1 MVTRTLTILLADL
14 VGSSAH
20 VTTVPQQQA
29 VDYLHDATA
38 PIRAIIEQH
47 QGVVVKFTGDGYLAT
62 FECVAS
68 ALRAADKIR
77 DHFLRQQ
84 HTPTGIALDG
94 VRLVLNT
101 ADVTLQDNDVFGDGV
116 AVVSRLEKDV
126 PTNQVYVTR
135 AIHAIADDAEFS
147 FESVGEMRPRGWH
160 RSVEVY
166 QLVPTEANFV
176 DPDVYLLITD
186 LHGLKRY
193 GATRSAREMNQWLL
207 TWGDLH
213 RQATVGLQGRVRQFV
228 ADMALVTFSGAD
240 DAVQG
245 VISLRALASLHNESR
260 RDLPP
265 IHFAAA
271 ISVGD
276 LILSPTGV
284 VGQVVTQTFRILH
297 ASPRGAVTLDE
308 AVYDQLEDYRAQFR
322 PTSRTDEDGDLS
334 VYEWIEDDPSDTAQ

>member
-1 MVTRTLTILLADL
+1 
-14 VGSSAH
+14 
-20 VTTVPQQQA
+20 VTTVPQKQA
-29 VDYLHDATA
+29 VDYLHDATS
-38 PIRAIIEQH
+38 PIRAIIERH

-62 FECVAS
+62 FDCVAS
-68 ALRAADKIR
+68 ALRAADQIR

-94 VRLVLNT
+94 VRVVLNC
-101 ADVTLQDNDVFGDGV
+101 ADVTLEDNDVFGDGV

-160 RSVEVY
+160 RSIDIY
-166 QLVPTEANFV
+166 QLLPTEASFV
-176 DPDVYLLITD
+176 HPDVYLLITD
-186 LHGLKRY
+186 LHGLKRF
-193 GATRSAREMNQWLL
+193 GETCSAREMNQWLL
-207 TWGDLH
+207 NWGNLH
-213 RQATVGLQGRVRQFV
+213 RQATVGVQGHVRQFV
-228 ADMALVTFSGAD
+228 ADMALVTFSSAD

-245 VISLRALASLHNESR
+245 VISLHASANLHNESR

-271 ISVGD
+271 ILVGD
-276 LILSPTGV
+276 LVLSPTGV

-308 AVYDQLEDYRAQFR
+308 AVYDHLRDYRARFR
-322 PTSRTDEDGDLS
+322 PASRTDEDGELS
-334 VYEWIEDDPSDTAQ
+334 VYEWIEDDSSDTAG